1 MNTTIFFIW
10 REALRTLALLL
21 MLLMISPCVSPA
33 LSAEQR
39 ILLSHNAPE
48 KVEAGSTVII
58 QLQFTDEN
66 GVPIE
71 LDTVSVEMTDP
82 FGFKKTVSLDKA
94 GTGRY
99 MFTWTF
105 SIEGAYYLTGRAN
118 KYGYISYSSTF
129 LINAVKSKAYLEWL
143 WAFLNS
149 PSFFLFVIMP
159 ISAFLIW
166 LILTGILA
174 AAILFFKNI

>member
-1 MNTTIFFIW
+1 
-10 REALRTLALLL
+10 
-21 MLLMISPCVSPA
+21 MLLMILACASPV

-39 ILLSHNAPE
+39 ILLSHNIPD
-48 KVEAGSTVII
+48 KIEAGSTAII

-71 LDTVSVEMTDP
+71 LDSVSAEMTDP
-82 FGFKKTVSLDKA
+82 FGFKKTVNLDKA
-94 GTGRY
+94 GTGKY

-105 SIEGAYYLTGRAN
+105 SIEGAYYLTVRGN

-129 LINAVKSKAYLEWL
+129 LIDAVKSKAYLEWL

-159 ISAFLIW
+159 VSAFL
-166 LILTGILA
+166 LYRKVKGR
-174 AAILFFKNI
+174 KKRK

>member
-1 MNTTIFFIW
+1 MKTP
-10 REALRTLALLL
+10 ALLL
-21 MLLMISPCVSPA
+21 MLLISMSPA

-39 ILLSHNAPE
+39 ILLTHNIPD

-66 GVPIE
+66 GVPVD
-71 LDTVSVEMTDP
+71 LDTVSAEMTNP

-94 GTGRY
+94 GTGKY

-105 SIEGAYYLTGRAN
+105 SIEGAYYLTVRGN

-129 LINAVKSKAYLEWL
+129 LIDAVKSKAYLEWL

-159 ISAFLIW
+159 VSAFL
-166 LILTGILA
+166 LYRKVKGR
-174 AAILFFKNI
+174 KKRK

>member
-1 MNTTIFFIW
+1 
-10 REALRTLALLL
+10 
-21 MLLMISPCVSPA
+21 MLLMISMSPA
-33 LSAEQR
+33 LSAERR
-39 ILLSHNAPE
+39 ILLKHNIPE
-48 KVEAGSTVII
+48 KVEAGSIAFI

-71 LDTVSVEMTDP
+71 LDSVSAEMTDP
-82 FGFKKTVSLDKA
+82 FGFKKTVSLEKA

-105 SIEGAYYLTGRAN
+105 SIEGAYYLTVRAN

-129 LINAVKSKAYLEWL
+129 LIDAVKSKAYLEWL

-149 PSFFLFVIMP
+149 PSFFIFVIMP
-159 ISAFLIW
+159 VSAFL
-166 LILTGILA
+166 LYRRVRGR
-174 AAILFFKNI
+174 KKKK

>member
-1 MNTTIFFIW
+1 
-10 REALRTLALLL
+10 

-39 ILLSHNAPE
+39 ILLSNNIPE

-66 GVPIE
+66 GVPVE
-71 LDTVSVEMTDP
+71 LDTVSAEMTDP
-82 FGFKKTVSLDKA
+82 FGFKKTIDLDKA
-94 GTGRY
+94 GTGKY

-105 SIEGAYYLTGRAN
+105 SIEGAYYLNVRGN
-118 KYGYISYSSTF
+118 KYGYISYSRNF
-129 LINAVKSKAYLEWL
+129 LIDAVKSKAYLSWL

-159 ISAFLIW
+159 ISAFL
-166 LILTGILA
+166 LYRKVKGR
-174 AAILFFKNI
+174 KKKK

>member
-1 MNTTIFFIW
+1 
-10 REALRTLALLL
+10 
-21 MLLMISPCVSPA
+21 MLLMISACASPA

-39 ILLSHNAPE
+39 ILLSHNIPE

-66 GVPIE
+66 GVPVE
-71 LDTVSVEMTDP
+71 LDTVSAEMTDP

-94 GTGRY
+94 GTGKY

-105 SIEGAYYLTGRAN
+105 SIEGAYYLTVRAN

-129 LINAVKSKAYLEWL
+129 LIDAVKSKAYLEWL

-159 ISAFLIW
+159 VSAFL
-166 LILTGILA
+166 LYRKVKGR
-174 AAILFFKNI
+174 KKKK

>member
-1 MNTTIFFIW
+1 
-10 REALRTLALLL
+10 
-21 MLLMISPCVSPA
+21 MLLMISMSPA

-39 ILLSHNAPE
+39 ILLKHNIPE
-48 KVEAGSTVII
+48 KVEAGSIAFI

-71 LDTVSVEMTDP
+71 LDSVSAEMTDP
-82 FGFKKTVSLDKA
+82 FGFKKTISLEKA

-105 SIEGAYYLTGRAN
+105 SIEGAYYLTVRAN
-118 KYGYISYSSTF
+118 KYGYISYSGTF
-129 LINAVKSKAYLEWL
+129 LIDAVKSKAYLEWL

-149 PSFFLFVIMP
+149 PSFFIFVIMP
-159 ISAFLIW
+159 VSAFL
-166 LILTGILA
+166 LYRKVRGR
-174 AAILFFKNI
+174 KNKK

>member
-1 MNTTIFFIW
+1 
-10 REALRTLALLL
+10 
-21 MLLMISPCVSPA
+21 MISALPA
-33 LSAEQR
+33 YYSDKR
-39 ILLSHNAPE
+39 ILLQHSIPE
-48 KVEAGSTVII
+48 KVEAGSTVLI

-71 LDTVSVEMTDP
+71 LDSVSTEMTDP
-82 FGFKKTVSLDKA
+82 FGFKKTISLDKA

-105 SIEGAYYLTGRAN
+105 SIEGAYYLTVRAN

-129 LINAVKSKAYLEWL
+129 LIDAVKSKAYLEWL

-149 PSFFLFVIMP
+149 PSFFIFVIMP
-159 ISAFLIW
+159 VSTFL
-166 LILTGILA
+166 LYRKVRGR
-174 AAILFFKNI
+174 KKEK

>member
-1 MNTTIFFIW
+1 
-10 REALRTLALLL
+10 
-21 MLLMISPCVSPA
+21 MLLMISACAFPA
-33 LSAEQR
+33 LSGEQR
-39 ILLSHNAPE
+39 ILLSHNIPE

-71 LDTVSVEMTDP
+71 LDTVSAEMTDP

-94 GTGRY
+94 GTGKY

-105 SIEGAYYLTGRAN
+105 SIEGAYYLTVRAN

-129 LINAVKSKAYLEWL
+129 LIDAVKSKAYLEWL

-149 PSFFLFVIMP
+149 PSFFIFVIMP
-159 ISAFLIW
+159 VSAFL
-166 LILTGILA
+166 LYRKVKGR
-174 AAILFFKNI
+174 KKKK

>member
-1 MNTTIFFIW
+1 
-10 REALRTLALLL
+10 
-21 MLLMISPCVSPA
+21 MLLMISMSPA

-39 ILLSHNAPE
+39 ILLKHNIPE
-48 KVEAGSTVII
+48 KVEAGSIAFI

-71 LDTVSVEMTDP
+71 LDSVSAEMTDP
-82 FGFKKTVSLDKA
+82 FGFKKTISLEKA

-105 SIEGAYYLTGRAN
+105 SIEGAYYLTVRAN

-129 LINAVKSKAYLEWL
+129 LIDAVKSKAYLEWL

-149 PSFFLFVIMP
+149 PSFFIFVIMP
-159 ISAFLIW
+159 VSAFL
-166 LILTGILA
+166 LYRRVRGR
-174 AAILFFKNI
+174 KKKK

>member
-1 MNTTIFFIW
+1 MAIFFIW
-10 REALRTLALLL
+10 RKALRTPVLLL
-21 MLLMISPCVSPA
+21 MLLMISAYASPA

-39 ILLSHNAPE
+39 ILLSHNIPG

-66 GVPIE
+66 GVPVE
-71 LDTVSVEMTDP
+71 LDSISAEMTDP
-82 FGFKKTVSLDKA
+82 FGFKKTVSLGKT
-94 GTGRY
+94 GTGKY

-105 SIEGAYYLTGRAN
+105 SIEGAYYLTVRAN

-129 LINAVKSKAYLEWL
+129 LIDAVKSKAYLEWL

-159 ISAFLIW
+159 VSAFL
-166 LILTGILA
+166 LYRRVKGR
-174 AAILFFKNI
+174 KKKK

>member
-1 MNTTIFFIW
+1 
-10 REALRTLALLL
+10 
-21 MLLMISPCVSPA
+21 MLLMISACAFPA

-39 ILLSHNAPE
+39 ILLSHNIPE

-71 LDTVSVEMTDP
+71 LDTVSAEMTDP

-94 GTGRY
+94 GTGKY

-105 SIEGAYYLTGRAN
+105 SIEGAYYLTVRAN

-129 LINAVKSKAYLEWL
+129 LIDAVKSKAYLEWL
-143 WAFLNS
+143 CAFLNS

-159 ISAFLIW
+159 VSAFL
-166 LILTGILA
+166 LYRKEKGR
-174 AAILFFKNI
+174 KKKK

>member
-1 MNTTIFFIW
+1 
-10 REALRTLALLL
+10 
-21 MLLMISPCVSPA
+21 MLLMVSACTFPT

-39 ILLSHNAPE
+39 ILLTHNIPE

-66 GVPIE
+66 GVPIK
-71 LDTVSVEMTDP
+71 LDTVSAEMTDP

-94 GTGRY
+94 GTGKY

-105 SIEGAYYLTGRAN
+105 SIEGAYYLTVRAN

-129 LINAVKSKAYLEWL
+129 LIDAVKSKAYLEWL

-159 ISAFLIW
+159 VSAFL
-166 LILTGILA
+166 LYRKVKGR
-174 AAILFFKNI
+174 KKKK

>member
-1 MNTTIFFIW
+1 
-10 REALRTLALLL
+10 
-21 MLLMISPCVSPA
+21 MLLMISMSPA
-33 LSAEQR
+33 LSAERR
-39 ILLSHNAPE
+39 ILLKHNIPE
-48 KVEAGSTVII
+48 KVEAGSIAFI

-71 LDTVSVEMTDP
+71 LDTVSAEMTDP
-82 FGFKKTVSLDKA
+82 FGFKKTVSLEKA

-105 SIEGAYYLTGRAN
+105 SIEGAYYLTVRAN

-129 LINAVKSKAYLEWL
+129 LIDAVKSKAYLEWL

-149 PSFFLFVIMP
+149 PSFFIFVIMP
-159 ISAFLIW
+159 VSTFL
-166 LILTGILA
+166 LYRRVRGR
-174 AAILFFKNI
+174 KKEK

>member
-1 MNTTIFFIW
+1 
-10 REALRTLALLL
+10 
-21 MLLMISPCVSPA
+21 MLLMISMSPA
-33 LSAEQR
+33 LSAERR
-39 ILLSHNAPE
+39 ILLKHNIPE
-48 KVEAGSTVII
+48 KVEAGSIAFI

-71 LDTVSVEMTDP
+71 LDSVSAEMTDP
-82 FGFKKTVSLDKA
+82 FGFKKTISLEKA

-105 SIEGAYYLTGRAN
+105 SIEGAYYLTVRAN

-129 LINAVKSKAYLEWL
+129 LIDAVKSKAYLEWL

-149 PSFFLFVIMP
+149 PSFFIFVIMP
-159 ISAFLIW
+159 VSAFL
-166 LILTGILA
+166 LYRKVRGR
-174 AAILFFKNI
+174 KNKK

>member
-1 MNTTIFFIW
+1 
-10 REALRTLALLL
+10 
-21 MLLMISPCVSPA
+21 MLLMISACAFPA
-33 LSAEQR
+33 LSGEQR
-39 ILLSHNAPE
+39 ILLSHNIPE

-71 LDTVSVEMTDP
+71 LDSTSVEITDP
-82 FGFKKTVSLDKA
+82 FGFRETVGLEKT
-94 GTGRY
+94 GTGKY
-99 MFTWTF
+99 MFVWTF
-105 SIEGAYYLTGRAN
+105 KIEGAYYLTVRAN

-129 LINAVKSKAYLEWL
+129 LIDAVKSKAYLSWL

-159 ISAFLIW
+159 ISAFL
-166 LILTGILA
+166 LYRKVKGR
-174 AAILFFKNI
+174 KKKK